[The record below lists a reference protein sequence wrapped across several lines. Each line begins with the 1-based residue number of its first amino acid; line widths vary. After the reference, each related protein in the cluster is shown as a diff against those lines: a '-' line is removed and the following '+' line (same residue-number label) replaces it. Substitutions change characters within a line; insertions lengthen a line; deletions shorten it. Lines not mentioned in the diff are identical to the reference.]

1 MLGSRQ
7 TPLIITSI
15 KAWPNPTLR
24 FQCGPNTPASS
35 SIIQHHPA
43 SSITLSPVRS
53 RTPYSQDEARGSMPV
68 MRTAVHLPEAKT
80 CKLGQLPQFQA
91 SKSFQLPPMAR
102 KASCQWR
109 SRITHRGR
117 IAWQPLS
124 MSTEEKEYVA
134 YVALVL
140 YSQYSQLRHN
150 GCLRRT
156 QKVLLSIPVN
166 LVDVYGPKFNRMFC
180 RNLPNAKRNIGP
192 RCVQAQI

>member
-1 MLGSRQ
+1 MW
-7 TPLIITSI
+7 TKHT
-15 KAWPNPTLR
+15 
-24 FQCGPNTPASS
+24 

-43 SSITLSPVRS
+43 SSSIIQHPASHYPQWGRERHIRRMRPEVPCLSCALLCTFLRPRPVNLANFRS
-53 RTPYSQDEARGSMPV
+53 SRHPSRSN
-68 MRTAVHLPEAKT
+68 
-80 CKLGQLPQFQA
+80 
-91 SKSFQLPPMAR
+91 SPPMAR